1 MATVNFLYRSQKKES
16 DLKLRLLFTNEKP
29 KVIETRSK
37 IYVDKTNWDKITTS
51 KRLRDAELL
60 DLKTEIDEK
69 TNDLRKYILDSFR
82 NSFIGDIDK
91 KWLEN
96 QVSKYYKSKES
107 KYSDTPVENSQLL
120 KNWIEKYIE
129 YRKGDI
135 TDSTYRKQTSMKN
148 NIIRFLEAQTA
159 PIYLSDINFDFKKQ
173 FESYFD
179 EEMYSINTT
188 ARMLKFVKTVCKFG
202 ELNGIKLSNQFNS
215 IKNRKEK
222 TQSFYLTPQEQ
233 SNIEKLTLN
242 DEELKVAR
250 DWLIISCSTGQRHSD
265 YSRFDSSMIREV
277 KGKKI
282 IEFTQ
287 QKVNKKIAVLLNDKV
302 LNILKKYDNQFPPTL
317 HEQVLNKKFKDL
329 GEIAEINEMLE
340 GKIKKKTKKGLRN
353 VEGVYP
359 KYMYIGTHIGRYS
372 FANNNYGKLP
382 TAYIRRV
389 TGHATEEALLE
400 YIGKSDVDLA
410 LIEGLY

>member
-16 DLKLRLLFTNEKP
+16 DLKLRLLFSNEKP
-29 KVIETRSK
+29 KVIEVNSK
-37 IYVDKTNWDKITTS
+37 IFIDKSKWDKITNS

-69 TNDLRKYILDSFR
+69 TNDLRKFILNSFR

-91 KWLEN
+91 KWLESR
-96 QVSKYYKSKES
+96 VSKYYKSKES
-107 KYSDTPVENSQLL
+107 ELSNTPVQNSQLL
-120 KNWIEKYIE
+120 KEWIQNYIDFRTGE
-129 YRKGDI
+129 IKE
-135 TDSTYRKQTSMKN
+135 STLRKQKSMKK
-148 NIIRFLEAQTA
+148 NIERFIEAQDS
-159 PIYLSDINFDFKKQ
+159 PINLIDVDLQFKKS

-179 EEMYSINTT
+179 EEGYAINTI
-188 ARMLKFVKTVCKFG
+188 ARMLKFIKTVCKYG
-202 ELNGIKLSNQFNS
+202 ELNGIKLNTQFNS

-222 TQSFYLTPQEQ
+222 TQSFYLTPEEQ
-233 SNIEKLTLN
+233 KSIENLKLN
-242 DEELKVAR
+242 DKELKIAK
-250 DWLIISCSTGQRHSD
+250 DWLIISCNTGQRHSD
-265 YSRFDSSMIREV
+265 YSRFDNSMIREV

-287 QKVNKKIAVLLNDKV
+287 QKVNKKIAVLLNNKV
-302 LNILKKYDNQFPPTL
+302 LKILEKYDNQFPPTL
-317 HEQVLNKKFKDL
+317 HEQVLNKKFKEL

-340 GKIKKKTKKGLRN
+340 GKIKMKTKKGLRS
-353 VEGVYP
+353 VVGVYP
-359 KYMYIGTHIGRYS
+359 KHKYIGTHIGRYS

-389 TGHATEEALLE
+389 TGHTTESALLE

-410 LIEGLY
+410 LIEELY